1 MIIATT
7 ETPLFGNE
15 IGNNSDGDNDS
26 DDMQS
31 VHFSEHMLAR
41 RRRRRR
47 GVDVTAHIGANPNE
61 LLEDGS
67 NIALRNWGLLTPGS
81 DSADTMFAD
90 TPPPIIVNIFIST
103 FLFLFFFMVT

>member
-1 MIIATT
+1 M
-7 ETPLFGNE
+7 FGNE
-15 IGNNSDGDNDS
+15 NIDDGSDGDS

-67 NIALRNWGLLTPGS
+67 NVSLRNWGL
-81 DSADTMFAD
+81 
-90 TPPPIIVNIFIST
+90 
-103 FLFLFFFMVT
+103 

>member
-1 MIIATT
+1 M
-7 ETPLFGNE
+7 FGNPDSSNE
-15 IGNNSDGDNDS
+15 DS

-31 VHFSEHMLAR
+31 MNFSDNMLAR

-67 NIALRNWGLLTPGS
+67 QVALRNWGLVTPGV
-81 DSADTMFAD
+81 DSADSMFAK
-90 TPPPIIVNIFIST
+90 TAPPKIVS
-103 FLFLFFFMVT
+103 

>member
-1 MIIATT
+1 
-7 ETPLFGNE
+7 
-15 IGNNSDGDNDS
+15 
-26 DDMQS
+26 MQS

-67 NIALRNWGLLTPGS
+67 NVALRNWGLLTPGS
-81 DSADTMFAD
+81 DPADTMFAD
-90 TPPPIIVNIFIST
+90 TPPPIIVNIFISLFIILFNLVENVSF
-103 FLFLFFFMVT
+103 FLWLLCLFIIYKKTNFCLFIEKK

>member
-1 MIIATT
+1 M
-7 ETPLFGNE
+7 FGNPDS
-15 IGNNSDGDNDS
+15 NGDDSNDED

-31 VHFSEHMLAR
+31 MHFSDSMLAR

-67 NIALRNWGLLTPGS
+67 NVALRNWGLLTPGVDPA
-81 DSADTMFAD
+81 DSMFAN
-90 TPPPIIVNIFIST
+90 TPPPIIVRY
-103 FLFLFFFMVT
+103 